1 MLIFLGHPHL
11 FNEVVEF
18 DISQCFCK
26 AVGNHLISWNV
37 GQLDSLCS
45 HLIADVVVLNV
56 SVFCLRVEDRV
67 VGHCY

>member
-11 FNEVVEF
+11 LNEVVEF
-18 DISQCFCK
+18 DMGQCLCK

-37 GQLDSLCS
+37 GQLNSLCS

-56 SVFCLRVEDRV
+56 NLLYPRVENRV
-67 VGHCY
+67 VGQYY